1 MFISSKSVAALSV
14 AVSLIS
20 STSAFAPKSSTTSTS
35 TKVGAATLAD
45 AFGGIT
51 NPFAPK
57 QQMPTPPPQAP
68 QNDNDEDPRR
78 GAMAIDIDGIA
89 FSVSCVALYCI
100 ACTCIIIFAPTFDLA
115 CVQYEYGTIARDALC
130 MVVILIY
137 HHNSLFSTISLLC
150 ILE

>member
-14 AVSLIS
+14 AASLIS

-57 QQMPTPPPQAP
+57 QKVPTPPPQAP
-68 QNDNDEDPRR
+68 QNDNDEDPRK

-89 FSVSCVALYCI
+89 FSVSCMEK
-100 ACTCIIIFAPTFDLA
+100 CTNIIRFFRAKIRLA
-115 CVQYEYGTIARDALC
+115 CMR
-130 MVVILIY
+130 VIGRVMRGCV
-137 HHNSLFSTISLLC
+137 STAQAYYTGESGQDK
-150 ILE
+150 

>member
-1 MFISSKSVAALSV
+1 MFISSKSVAALSI
-14 AVSLIS
+14 AASLIS

-68 QNDNDEDPRR
+68 QNDNDEDPRK

-89 FSVSCVALYCI
+89 FSVSCVALSCI
-100 ACTCIIIFAPTFDLA
+100 ACTCIISFRAKIRFGMCTV
-115 CVQYEYGTIARDALC
+115 CTIARDALYV
-130 MVVILIY
+130 VVILIY
-137 HHNSLFSTISLLC
+137 HRNS
-150 ILE
+150 

>member
-14 AVSLIS
+14 AASLVS

-57 QQMPTPPPQAP
+57 QQVPTPPPQAP
-68 QNDNDEDPRR
+68 QNDNDEDPRK

-89 FSVSCVALYCI
+89 FSVSCMEK
-100 ACTCIIIFAPTFDLA
+100 CTNISSFPAKIRLA
-115 CVQYEYGTIARDALC
+115 CMCGISRVMRGCVSTVQAYYAGKSGAIIG
-130 MVVILIY
+130 MMI
-137 HHNSLFSTISLLC
+137 HHN
-150 ILE
+150 

>member
-14 AVSLIS
+14 AASLIS

-57 QQMPTPPPQAP
+57 QQMPTPPTQAP
-68 QNDNDEDPRR
+68 QNDNDEDPRK

-89 FSVSCVALYCI
+89 FSVSCVYKSSVQ
-100 ACTCIIIFAPTFDLA
+100 TSEVFAPKIDWRVIVRVMHGYVST
-115 CVQYEYGTIARDALC
+115 VQT
-130 MVVILIY
+130 
-137 HHNSLFSTISLLC
+137 
-150 ILE
+150 

>member
-14 AVSLIS
+14 AASLIS
-20 STSAFAPKSSTTSTS
+20 STVAFSPKSSTTSTSTS

-57 QQMPTPPPQAP
+57 QQMPP

-78 GAMAIDIDGIA
+78 GTMAIDIDGIA
-89 FSVSCVALYCI
+89 FSVSCVA
-100 ACTCIIIFAPTFDLA
+100 CTYIISFRAKIRFGMCTV
-115 CVQYEYGTIARDALC
+115 CAL
-130 MVVILIY
+130 VFPL
-137 HHNSLFSTISLLC
+137 
-150 ILE
+150 